1 MTTDPSEL
9 ARRVRILEAQLRRS
23 EQNRAR
29 LEEQR
34 DCDNALYRQVI
45 GQMQETER
53 RLRDSEQVA
62 QAASLAKSEFLAN
75 MSHEI
80 RTPLT
85 GIIGI
90 TELLHGTSLDP
101 RQAAMLGNLATA
113 AGALAQ
119 LIDDVLDFSRIEA
132 GRLQLELGDF
142 DPAAPLR
149 EAVDMITDR
158 AARKGLT
165 VVCEPP
171 PPSLV
176 HGDAFRLRQ
185 VLVNLLG
192 NALKFTSEG
201 HIHVRAEIVGDAN
214 AAELLVTV
222 ADTGIGVRADQAELI
237 FEAFRQA
244 DGSTTR
250 RYGGS
255 GLGLAISREL
265 MRAMAGTL
273 TAAPRE
279 GGGSVFTLRLPHAR
293 LRTELAPSPPAELR
307 VEPRALPDVAG
318 CRILVAEDNP
328 VNRDVVASILVR
340 AGASVTLAADG
351 LEAIHALAAEP
362 FDLAFVDLHMPGYD
376 GLAVAAFA
384 RRNLVPEGPWPS
396 PPRSRNRG
404 TPIVALTA
412 SVLHADRER
421 CREAGMD
428 DFVAKPFTRVSLASA
443 LTRWCRP
450 RLASALDAAVLAELR
465 EFVDDAAL
473 ARMIGKFAVVAEQGL
488 GALEHACT
496 TASPAA
502 VFDAAHPLKSSA
514 GQLGAAALSS
524 MLAQLEARARGGG
537 LPSAAELVALGQAFD
552 DAIAMLQRAL
562 GEPPAMTPGANG

>member
-1 MTTDPSEL
+1 MTIEPSEL

-53 RLRDSEQVA
+53 RLRDSEQRA

-90 TELLHGTSLDP
+90 AELLLGTSLDP
-101 RQAAMLGNLATA
+101 RQSAMLGNLSTA

-132 GRLQLELGDF
+132 GRLQLDLCDF
-142 DPAAPLR
+142 DATTPLC
-149 EAVDMITDR
+149 EAVDMMTDR

-165 VVCEPP
+165 LVCEPP

-176 HGDAFRLRQ
+176 RGDPFRLRQ
-185 VLVNLLG
+185 VLINLLG

-201 HIHVRAEIVGDAN
+201 HIRVRAELVGAP
-214 AAELLVTV
+214 AEAELVITV
-222 ADTGIGVRADQAELI
+222 ADTGIGVRADQTEII

-273 TAAPRE
+273 TAAPRD

-293 LRTELAPSPPAELR
+293 LRTESAPVPPVELR
-307 VEPRALPDVAG
+307 IEPRALPDVAG

-328 VNRDVVASILVR
+328 VNRDVVASLLVR

-362 FDLAFVDLHMPGYD
+362 FDLAFVDLHMPGFD

-384 RRNLVPEGPWPS
+384 RRNAVPEGPWS
-396 PPRSRNRG
+396 VPPRSRNRG

-421 CREAGMD
+421 CGEAGMD
-428 DFVAKPFTRVSLASA
+428 DFVAKPFTRASLGSA
-443 LTRWCRP
+443 LARWCRP
-450 RLASALDAAVLAELR
+450 RLATALDAGVLGELR

-473 ARMIGKFAVVAEQGL
+473 SRMVTKFAAAAEQGL
-488 GALEHACT
+488 GAIER
-496 TASPAA
+496 ASLDGAAGA
-502 VFDAAHPLKSSA
+502 VFDAAHPLASSA
-514 GQLGAAALSS
+514 GQLGATAFSS
-524 MLAQLEARARGGG
+524 ALAQVEARARAGTV
-537 LPSAAELVALGQAFD
+537 PSAGQLVALAQACD
-552 DAIAMLQRAL
+552 DAVAMLQRAL
-562 GEPPAMTPGANG
+562 G